1 MNEKP
6 QRLAPRTKLLEAAPL
21 SPFGED
27 EGSEGKESTMK
38 YADLDACNF
47 RPADLCLG

>member
-1 MNEKP
+1 MRN
-6 QRLAPRTKLLEAAPL
+6 RNASFAPRTKLLEAAPL

-27 EGSEGKESTMK
+27 EGSGGKESTMK